1 MSATCAVGDRRRVA
15 SGPTLGGGVQM
26 GEHQTF
32 EAARRR
38 RMAPLAVAVSGHP
51 GVGTQTVAA
60 ALRSRFRLCCTVIG
74 DADPP
79 GGADLLVRV
88 IGAGA
93 RRCDVR
99 ACRVQAPLI
108 VVAGKADV
116 RDDAR
121 AAAAEAAGVL
131 GRPVV
136 PVSALWASATVGPSA
151 LDALRTGEP
160 GDDVLRSYGIRGVAA
175 AQDWLAAEPLLSG
188 AAIATRLHDAS
199 GIDAVADAVR
209 TVSGEVASLRD
220 RRLCADLR
228 LIAARGAAREEAEQ
242 ALVGV
247 HL

>member
-1 MSATCAVGDRRRVA
+1 M
-15 SGPTLGGGVQM
+15 
-26 GEHQTF
+26 
-32 EAARRR
+32 
-38 RMAPLAVAVSGHP
+38 
-51 GVGTQTVAA
+51 
-60 ALRSRFRLCCTVIG
+60 
-74 DADPP
+74 
-79 GGADLLVRV
+79 
-88 IGAGA
+88 
-93 RRCDVR
+93 
-99 ACRVQAPLI
+99 QAPLI